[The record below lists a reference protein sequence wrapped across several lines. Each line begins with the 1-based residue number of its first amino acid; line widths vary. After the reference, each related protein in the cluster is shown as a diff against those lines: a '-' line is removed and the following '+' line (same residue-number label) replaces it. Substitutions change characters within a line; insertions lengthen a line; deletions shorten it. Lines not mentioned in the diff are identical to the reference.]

1 MSSIGI
7 FGALMWPLSGDV
19 NEVAEMR
26 EWCDEAWLS
35 LSSFLPSMSIFCWLT
50 PLALSK
56 SLDLLKGGR
65 SRGGFCIVYKD
76 EAYVIPLASSFR

>member
-35 LSSFLPSMSIFCWLT
+35 LSSFLPSKSFCWLT

-65 SRGGFCIVYKD
+65 SRGGFCIVYID